1 MTELDED
8 DDLHLEMHRAVDE
21 LGKFS
26 LHMKTDF
33 GKGASAD
40 RAISFIEEL
49 LIKTTDACLHHG
61 ADLVGHVKA
70 FMMVDD
76 GSTVGFSLIHQN
88 MKVNITKQLKNDT
101 IEKAEVIVHVIVH
114 GIWDPE
120 VREQT
125 MGVLEDL
132 AKKHGVKFQIIKDS
146 YDKEKSAAHH
156 GG

>member
-8 DDLHLEMHRAVDE
+8 DELHLEMHRAVDE

-26 LHMKTDF
+26 LHMKVDF
-33 GKGASAD
+33 GKGTSAD
-40 RAISFIEEL
+40 KAVSFVEEL
-49 LIKTTDACLHHG
+49 LIEATDACLHHG

-70 FMMVDD
+70 FMMVDE

-88 MKVNITKQLKNDT
+88 MKVNITRQLNTKT
-101 IEKAEVIVHVIVH
+101 IERAEIIVHVIVH

-125 MGVLEDL
+125 LETL
-132 AKKHGVKFQIIKDS
+132 EKVTKKYQVKFEIIKDFFEE
-146 YDKEKSAAHH
+146 EKSAAHH
-156 GG
+156 G

>member
-8 DDLHLEMHRAVDE
+8 DELHLEMHRAVDE

-26 LHMKTDF
+26 LHMKVDF
-33 GKGASAD
+33 GKNVPAEK
-40 RAISFIEEL
+40 AISFVEQL
-49 LIKTTDACLHHG
+49 LIKATDACLDHG

-70 FMMVDD
+70 FMMVED
-76 GSTVGFSLIHQN
+76 GSTVGFSLIHHK
-88 MKVNITKQLKNDT
+88 MKINITRHLRGESIKS
-101 IEKAEVIVHVIVH
+101 AEVIVHVIVH

-125 MGVLEDL
+125 LKVLEAIAREMD
-132 AKKHGVKFQIIKDS
+132 VRFEIIKDF
-146 YDKEKSAAHH
+146 YEIEKSAAHH

>member
-26 LHMKTDF
+26 LHMKVDF
-33 GKGASAD
+33 GKGSSAD
-40 RAISFIEEL
+40 KAISFVEEL
-49 LIKTTDACLHHG
+49 LIKATDACLHNG

-70 FMMVDD
+70 FMMVGD
-76 GSTVGFSLIHQN
+76 GGTVGFSLIHQN
-88 MKVNITKQLKNDT
+88 MKVNITRQLNGNV
-101 IEKAEVIVHVIVH
+101 IERAEVIVHVIVH

-125 MGVLEDL
+125 LEALEEVAKNRGVR
-132 AKKHGVKFQIIKDS
+132 FQIIKDF
-146 YDKEKSAAHH
+146 YEVEKGAAHH

>member
-26 LHMKTDF
+26 LHMKADF
-33 GKGASAD
+33 GRGASAD

-70 FMMVDD
+70 FMMIED

-88 MKVNITKQLKNDT
+88 MKVNVTRQLKYDT

-125 MGVLEDL
+125 LAVLEQL
-132 AKKHGVKFQIIKDS
+132 ANERGVKFEILKD
-146 YDKEKSAAHH
+146 YYEVEKSVAHH

>member
-26 LHMKTDF
+26 LHMKVDF
-33 GKGASAD
+33 EKGTSAD
-40 RAISFIEEL
+40 KAVSFVEEL
-49 LIKTTDACLHHG
+49 LIKATDACLHHG

-70 FMMVDD
+70 FMMVEG

-88 MKVNITKQLKNDT
+88 MKVNITKQLSVDT
-101 IEKAEVIVHVIVH
+101 IERAEVIVHVIVH

-125 MGVLEDL
+125 MESLEKV
-132 AKKHGVKFQIIKDS
+132 AKKYRVKYAIIKDFFEE
-146 YDKEKSAAHH
+146 EKSAAHH
-156 GG
+156 G

>member
-26 LHMKTDF
+26 LHMKADF
-33 GKGASAD
+33 GKKAAAD
-40 RAISFIEEL
+40 KAISFVEEL
-49 LIKTTDACLHHG
+49 LIKVTDACLHHG

-70 FMMVDD
+70 FMIVGD

-88 MKVNITKQLKNDT
+88 MKVNIIRQLQSDT
-101 IEKAEVIVHVIVH
+101 IERAEIIVHVIVH

-125 MGVLEDL
+125 LAVLADL
-132 AKKHGVKFQIIKDS
+132 SKERGVKYEILKDF
-146 YDKEKSAAHH
+146 YEMEKSAAHH

>member
-8 DDLHLEMHRAVDE
+8 DDLHLEIHRAVDE

-26 LHMKTDF
+26 LHMNTQF
-33 GKGASAD
+33 GKGAPAEK
-40 RAISFIEEL
+40 AISFVEQL
-49 LIKTTDACLHHG
+49 LIKVTDACLHHG

-70 FMMVDD
+70 FMMVPD

-88 MKVNITKQLKNDT
+88 MKVNITKQLKSDT
-101 IEKAEVIVHVIVH
+101 VEKAEIIVHVIVH

-125 MGVLEDL
+125 LEVLNDL
-132 AKKHGVKFQIIKDS
+132 AKKHDVKFQIIKDS

-156 GG
+156 EG

>member
-26 LHMKTDF
+26 LHMKVDF
-33 GKGASAD
+33 GKGSSAD
-40 RAISFIEEL
+40 KAISFVEEL
-49 LIKTTDACLHHG
+49 LIKATDACLHHG

-70 FMMVDD
+70 FMMVGD
-76 GSTVGFSLIHQN
+76 GGTVGFSLIHQN
-88 MKVNITKQLKNDT
+88 MKVNITRQLNGNV
-101 IEKAEVIVHVIVH
+101 IERAEVIVHVIVH

-125 MGVLEDL
+125 LEALEEVAKNRGVR
-132 AKKHGVKFQIIKDS
+132 FQIIKDF
-146 YDKEKSAAHH
+146 YEVEKGAAHH

>member
-26 LHMKTDF
+26 LHMNTSF
-33 GKGASAD
+33 GQGATAD
-40 RAISFIEEL
+40 KAISFVEQL
-49 LIKTTDACLHHG
+49 LIEVTNACLHHG

-76 GSTVGFSLIHQN
+76 GSTVGFSLIHQK
-88 MKVNITKQLKNDT
+88 MKVNITRQLKGNT
-101 IEKAEVIVHVIVH
+101 IEKAEIIVHVIVH

-125 MGVLEDL
+125 LEVLNDL

-156 GG
+156 EG

>member
-26 LHMKTDF
+26 LHMKVEF
-33 GKGASAD
+33 AKGTPAD
-40 RAISFIEEL
+40 KAVSFVEEL
-49 LIKTTDACLHHG
+49 LIKATDACLHHG

-70 FMMVDD
+70 FMMVEG

-88 MKVNITKQLKNDT
+88 MKVNITKQLNVKT
-101 IEKAEVIVHVIVH
+101 IERAEVIVHVIVH

-125 MGVLEDL
+125 MEALEDV
-132 AKKHGVKFQIIKDS
+132 AKMHHVKYAIIKDFFEV
-146 YDKEKSAAHH
+146 EKSAAHH
-156 GG
+156 G

>member
-26 LHMKTDF
+26 LHMNTTF
-33 GKGASAD
+33 GKGATAD
-40 RAISFIEEL
+40 MAISFVEQL
-49 LIKTTDACLHHG
+49 LINVTDACLHHG

-70 FMMVDD
+70 FMMVED
-76 GSTVGFSLIHQN
+76 GSTVGFSLIHQK
-88 MKVNITKQLKNDT
+88 MKVNITKQLKGNI
-101 IEKAEVIVHVIVH
+101 IEKAEIIVHVIVH

-125 MGVLEDL
+125 MGALEDL
-132 AKKHGVKFQIIKDS
+132 AKKRGVKFQIIKD
-146 YDKEKSAAHH
+146 YYEVEKSAAHH
-156 GG
+156 ED

>member
-8 DDLHLEMHRAVDE
+8 DELHLEMHRAVDE

-26 LHMKTDF
+26 LHMKVDF
-33 GKGASAD
+33 GPGSSAEH
-40 RAISFIEEL
+40 AIAFIEEL
-49 LIKTTDACLHHG
+49 LIKATDACLHHG

-70 FMMVDD
+70 FMMVGD
-76 GSTVGFSLIHQN
+76 GSTVGFSLIHQK
-88 MKVNITKQLKNDT
+88 MKVNITKQVNTKV

-125 MGVLEDL
+125 LETLDKVSR
-132 AKKHGVKFQIIKDS
+132 AHNVKFEIIKDFFEV
-146 YDKEKSAAHH
+146 EKSAAHH
-156 GG
+156 EE

>member
-26 LHMKTDF
+26 LHMEVEF
-33 GKGASAD
+33 GKGSKAE
-40 RAISFIEEL
+40 RAISFVEEL
-49 LIKTTDACLHHG
+49 LIKVTDACLHHG

-70 FMMVDD
+70 FMMVED

-88 MKVNITKQLKNDT
+88 MKVNITRQLKGDV
-101 IEKAEVIVHVIVH
+101 IERAEVIVHVIVH
-114 GIWDPE
+114 GLWDPE
-120 VREQT
+120 VRDQT
-125 MGVLEDL
+125 MSVLEGL
-132 AKKHGVKFQIIKDS
+132 AKERGVPFRIIKDFFET
-146 YDKEKSAAHH
+146 EKSAAHH

>member
-26 LHMKTDF
+26 LHMKVEFAKDTSSD
-33 GKGASAD
+33 KAV
-40 RAISFIEEL
+40 SFVEDL
-49 LIKTTDACLHHG
+49 LIKATDHCLHHG

-70 FMMVDD
+70 FMMVDG

-88 MKVNITKQLKNDT
+88 MKVNVTKQMNVKT
-101 IEKAEVIVHVIVH
+101 IERAEVIVHVIVH
-114 GIWDPE
+114 GLWDPE

-125 MGVLEDL
+125 MEALEEV
-132 AKKHGVKFQIIKDS
+132 AKKNNVKFTIIKDF
-146 YDKEKSAAHH
+146 YEVEKSAAHH
-156 GG
+156 G

>member
-26 LHMKTDF
+26 LHMKVDF
-33 GKGASAD
+33 GKGTSAD
-40 RAISFIEEL
+40 KAISFVEEL
-49 LIKTTDACLHHG
+49 LIKATDACLHHG

-70 FMMVDD
+70 FMMVSD

-88 MKVNITKQLKNDT
+88 MKVNITRQLNGNV
-101 IEKAEVIVHVIVH
+101 IERAEVIVHVIVH

-125 MGVLEDL
+125 LEALEEVAKGRGVR
-132 AKKHGVKFQIIKDS
+132 FQIIKDF
-146 YDKEKSAAHH
+146 YEVEKGAAHH